1 VQQGQNQAIEVEIR
15 YAAAK
20 KLYSILC
27 TITTLLL
34 STLALLQAAGSSA
47 QAGKAAETN
56 PDTAAAAASAARA
69 STSGR
74 PEAFKVVRTFSW
86 QEKVYSKAELVAAQV
101 RPQRERLC
109 S

>member
-56 PDTAAAAASAARA
+56 PDTAAAAAAARA